1 MKEILAATAVI
12 GSFASLWFATYYT
25 MKASEPS
32 PGTRHAVAGVIAL
45 IGGVLLAWLVSPS
58 DGSTEMG
65 WGWVLLALVIS
76 IFLVRVAAVTP
87 ESLSEVLAREQSATE
102 PHVQQPRPAALAP
115 LPLVKQPVQP
125 VPVLDWDLQLDDERA
140 VEDDD
145 DDFSY
150 LHPDAIDHQV
160 VSFLY
165 ENSQGELSSR
175 HVTVE
180 QVGTSHFAGMCH
192 RENAERTFRFD
203 RIQGSVTD
211 EASGKLIMPRKLRDF
226 LRGYGEQEVRR
237 QNRARAKNAPEILF
251 TGFKQD
257 RRAVLEEQA
266 EAAGMTVRKRVT
278 ENLDF
283 LCGGYNAGP
292 SKLADARANG
302 VTVLNEEQFEH
313 LLVTGEVP
321 G

>member
-1 MKEILAATAVI
+1 MADFLIVGLLLCSLVALFVHAVMASRDQARAVRA
-12 GSFASLWFATYYT
+12 GEPVGSLWQHMMLQHRRRQAERKS
-25 MKASEPS
+25 KAAKGAKSGRSLSYRPKPLTEAQHKALNLKERKPS
-32 PGTRHAVAGVIAL
+32 GPAPAPKKAVPSA
-45 IGGVLLAWLVSPS
+45 LVS
-58 DGSTEMG
+58 
-65 WGWVLLALVIS
+65 
-76 IFLVRVAAVTP
+76 TP
-87 ESLSEVLAREQSATE
+87 CGQARDE
-102 PHVQQPRPAALAP
+102 P
-115 LPLVKQPVQP
+115 
-125 VPVLDWDLQLDDERA
+125 LDDDEGLE
-140 VEDDD
+140 VE

-150 LHPDAIDHQV
+150 LHPDAVDLQV

-165 ENSQGELSSR
+165 ENSQGELSR
-175 HVTVE
+175 RQVTVE

-211 EASGKLIMPRKLRDF
+211 EASGKLIVPRKLRDF
-226 LRGYGEQEVRR
+226 LRGYGEQELRR

-257 RRAVLEEQA
+257 RRAALEEQA